1 MYVTDKPVNNNSIGG
16 EGRSERKGAVVVES
30 LADDQ
35 GPPDSSFIR
44 IKISHL
50 CVCIYIYISLYV
62 PLSRTWREED
72 FCHYRDIEGPW
83 NNIVE

>member
-50 CVCIYIYISLYV
+50 CVCIYIFRCTFRCRGLGEKTFVI
-62 PLSRTWREED
+62 
-72 FCHYRDIEGPW
+72 IE
-83 NNIVE
+83 I

>member
-1 MYVTDKPVNNNSIGG
+1 MYITDKPVNNNSIGG

-50 CVCIYIYISLYV
+50 CVCIYIYIFRCTFRCRGLGEKKTFV
-62 PLSRTWREED
+62 I
-72 FCHYRDIEGPW
+72 IE
-83 NNIVE
+83 I

>member
-50 CVCIYIYISLYV
+50 CVCIYIYFVVRSVVEDLERRRLLSL
-62 PLSRTWREED
+62 
-72 FCHYRDIEGPW
+72 
-83 NNIVE
+83 

>member
-50 CVCIYIYISLYV
+50 CVCIYIYFVVRSVVEDLERRLLSL
-62 PLSRTWREED
+62 
-72 FCHYRDIEGPW
+72 
-83 NNIVE
+83 